1 MKKVSVIRCIAAVLC
16 LSVMMYVLMNC
27 ISTQKAAAESGG
39 SEMRGVWVATAFGLD
54 FPSEYTNSES
64 ALKERIDQIIEDC
77 GKAGF
82 NTVFFQVRPACDA
95 FYKSEIFPWS
105 KYLTG
110 TQGKAPENG
119 FDPLEYAVR
128 AAHKQNIELHAW
140 INPYRVTISAADE
153 AYLAEN
159 NPAKIHREYTVTHK
173 DGKLYLNPGI
183 PEVMQLVID
192 GAVEIVRNYDV
203 DGIHL
208 DDYFYPDGDFEDGE
222 TYLEYG
228 GGFENIEDWR
238 RNNVTELIKNMGEA
252 VHAED
257 KTIMFSVSPSGIWAN
272 KGSQGEGSAT
282 DGAESYSRYFADTR
296 LWVREN
302 LIDCIIPQIYWHRGY
317 APADF
322 TTLVDWWTET
332 VSGTKVK
339 LCIGLA
345 AYKASDAADQTSPW
359 YGEKGISELTSQINY
374 CRMKNAGG
382 YAMYRLGSVTSNKE
396 IFDMTAQMSRG
407 EGIPVIFTDLHECPW
422 AKDAVTALYE
432 KGIVKG
438 FGDGSFGGGKMVSRA
453 DYVVMLMRSCGKTA
467 DITDNFTD
475 VQKSDYFYDEIGRA
489 KALGYISG
497 TGDNAFL
504 PQNNIS
510 RQDMAVIAY
519 RVLKA
524 DNKIETAKWNETLFA
539 DGASVSDYAKEAVA
553 SLSKAGVINGYQDG
567 TFAPSANASRAE
579 TAVMIYRID
588 KILNK

>member
-1 MKKVSVIRCIAAVLC
+1 MKKVSLIRCIAAVLC
-16 LSVMMYVLMNC
+16 LSAMMYFLVNC
-27 ISTQKAAAESGG
+27 ISTQKAAAEGGG

-54 FPSEYTNSES
+54 FPSEYTVSES
-64 ALKERIDQIIEDC
+64 VLKERIDKIMEDC
-77 GKAGF
+77 ESAGL

-119 FDPLEYAVR
+119 FDPLEYAVS
-128 AAHKQNIELHAW
+128 AAHKRGITLHAW
-140 INPYRVTISAADE
+140 INPYRVTASVGDE
-153 AYLAEN
+153 AELAEN
-159 NPAKIHREYTVTHK
+159 NPAKIHSEYTVLHK

-183 PEVMQLVID
+183 PEVMQLIVD
-192 GAVEIVRNYDV
+192 GAVEIVKNYDV

-222 TYLEYG
+222 TYLKYG
-228 GGFENIEDWR
+228 GGFDNIEDWR

-252 VHAED
+252 VHTED
-257 KTIMFSVSPSGIWAN
+257 KSVMLSVSPSGIWAN
-272 KGSQGEGSAT
+272 NSNMDGGSAT
-282 DGAESYSRYFADTR
+282 DGAESYSRYFADSR

-322 TTLVDWWTET
+322 TTLVDWWTKT

-345 AYKASDAADQTSPW
+345 AYKASGAADQTSPW
-359 YGEKGISELTSQINY
+359 YGESGISELTAQINY

-382 YAMYRLGSVTSNKE
+382 YVMYRLGSVTSNKE
-396 IFDMTAQMSRG
+396 IFDMTAKMSRA
-407 EGIPVIFTDLHECPW
+407 EGIPVIFTDLHEYPW

-432 KGIVKG
+432 RGIVKG
-438 FGDGSFGGGKMVSRA
+438 YGDGSFGGGNMVSRA

-467 DITDNFTD
+467 EIKDNFAD
-475 VQKSDYFYDEIGRA
+475 VQKSDYFYNEIGAA

-497 TGDNAFL
+497 TGDNTFF
-504 PQNNIS
+504 PKSNIS

-524 DNKIETAKWNETLFA
+524 EGKIETASRSEALFS
-539 DGASVSDYAKEAVA
+539 DGASVGDYAKEAVA
-553 SLSKAGVINGYQDG
+553 SLSKAGIINGYQDG
-567 TFAPSANASRAE
+567 TFAPLANATRAE